1 MALSAFDQELLS
13 LISEY
18 DIIWREDASMD
29 TGFWV
34 DAAFQQVV
42 LILSIDCSERF
53 PNEYLFFAYVKQRW
67 EELLTWRY
75 NHYKMYV
82 HTNDSRPSPSE
93 SNLWNAMAFLPAVQQ

>member
-75 NHYKMYV
+75 NHYKILRIRLASTTIVDCNSASQIM
-82 HTNDSRPSPSE
+82 E
-93 SNLWNAMAFLPAVQQ
+93 